1 MHLQW
6 AALKIVVKH
15 RSVHDYTPNAEI
27 KHWLCEWVLLSKYQ
41 KKINCC
47 EPAEYKEP
55 SLSPEV
61 PRGPRTCEVG
71 RNDIWKYMLGKGQ
84 QCATGTFPIQSLRSS
99 QSKDIAKFYIKV
111 DPALEKASQS
121 KQDCSLSPQF
131 LESQLLGKDLG
142 LQQKKEPVGCLSQNG
157 HILAEGRVLP
167 STDLPELWQGEYC
180 SSYIFSPFET
190 AKQLCAS
197 VRWRLKNPEFL
208 VLRHWSSLSCYFI

>member
-1 MHLQW
+1 MNQGNVMHLQW
-6 AALKIVVKH
+6 AALKIIVKH
-15 RSVHDYTPNAEI
+15 RSVHDYTPNAGI
-27 KHWLCEWVLLSKYQ
+27 KHWLCEWVLLCKYQ

-61 PRGPRTCEVG
+61 PKGLGTCEMG

-84 QCATGTFPIQSLRSS
+84 QCATGTFPILLKSEELSVKGHCKILQ
-99 QSKDIAKFYIKV
+99 KV

-142 LQQKKEPVGCLSQNG
+142 LQQKKEPVGCVSQNG
-157 HILAEGRVLP
+157 HILAEERVLP

-180 SSYIFSPFET
+180 SSYIFSHFWNSQ
-190 AKQLCAS
+190 AA
-197 VRWRLKNPEFL
+197 
-208 VLRHWSSLSCYFI
+208 